1 MRNGVIELLVQ
12 SYISLLHVFVIIW
25 AQRVLAS
32 LCQSR
37 LAEGFVSLID
47 IVTTQTFQPRISD
60 NRNSWVAFHRVGFT
74 TKEFPLWHPTM
85 LLVHPNH
92 RTNHITLTIWI
103 NQRKQLMHITIGI
116 PQRKDRITIA
126 LLHRSNLITLHGRVL
141 SVDILQDIWVDKNM
155 IKSSIEDRALCLCT
169 TLNEDARQVIIPLS
183 TRLSTN
189 GVKVLSTLF
198 GIKVL
203 TSVCHTYE

>member
-12 SYISLLHVFVIIW
+12 SYITLLHIFVIIW

-37 LAEGFVSLID
+37 LAERFVSLID

-60 NRNSWVAFHRVGFT
+60 NRDSWVAFHRVSLT
-74 TKEFPLWHPTM
+74 TKEFPLWHPAM

-103 NQRKQLMHITIGI
+103 NQRKQLMHIAIGI
-116 PQRKDRITIA
+116 PQREDRITIA

-141 SVDILQDIWVDKNM
+141 SVDILQDIWVDKDV
-155 IKSSIEDRALCLCT
+155 IKSCIEDRALCLCT
-169 TLNEDARQVIIPLS
+169 TLNKDTREVIIPLS

-189 GVKVLSTLF
+189 SVEVLSTLF

>member
-1 MRNGVIELLVQ
+1 MRDGVVELLVQ
-12 SYISLLHVFVIIW
+12 SYISLLHVFVIVW

-37 LAEGFVSLID
+37 LAECLVSLID

-60 NRNSWVAFHRVGFT
+60 NRDSWVAFHRVSLT
-74 TKEFPLWHPTM
+74 TEEFPLWHPTM

-103 NQRKQLMHITIGI
+103 NQRKQLMYIAIGI
-116 PQRKDRITIA
+116 PQREDRITVA
-126 LLHRSNLITLHGRVL
+126 LLHRSNLITLHSRVL
-141 SVDILQDIWVDKNM
+141 SVDILQDIWVDKDV
-155 IKSSIEDRALCLCT
+155 IKSCIEDRALCLCS
-169 TLNEDARQVIIPLS
+169 TLNEDAREIIIPLS

-189 GVKVLSTLF
+189 GVEVLSTLF